1 MEHMAP
7 RQEEPAAEHEDAEA
21 AYDRALGAFAGDL
34 NDLHSLHDAPSL
46 QSLMDRSV
54 ASRGR
59 RVGKSTMSDAFNG
72 KRLPSIDVTL
82 RLVQLLAADAPTDA
96 REKLATHWRGRWRET
111 KRLQKAAQRQARS
124 SQARSR
130 TDSATDSAPSPVT
143 SPAVDPAPDFT
154 SVLPMQRTAQNVA
167 EHFRTT
173 PYEAELCAELPFP
186 PPFYFFLD
194 AYADVWSV
202 FDRCDT
208 TTTPLAERAW
218 YRVIG
223 HGPDRGW
230 IIATVPPA
238 PPVVLGLLLTPD
250 KIRWE
255 HIHKYLPTHF

>member
-1 MEHMAP
+1 MAP
-7 RQEEPAAEHEDAEA
+7 RQVEPAAEHEDVEA
-21 AYDRALGAFAGDL
+21 AYDRALDAFAEDL

-82 RLVQLLAADAPTDA
+82 RLVQLLAADAPADA
-96 REKLATHWRGRWRET
+96 REKLTAHWRGRWRET

-124 SQARSR
+124 RAHSR
-130 TDSATDSAPSPVT
+130 TDSATDPAPSPVT
-143 SPAVDPAPDFT
+143 GPATDPAPDSA
-154 SVLPMQRTAQNVA
+154 SVLPMQRAAQNVA

-173 PYEAELCAELPFP
+173 PYEAELCDELPFP

-208 TTTPLAERAW
+208 STTPLAERAW

-250 KIRWE
+250 KIRPE
-255 HIHKYLPTHF
+255 HIQKYLPEPF